1 MFIGRVCRQRLT
13 NLAARNPTHSFTGLS
28 LIGHFGALS
37 AVRRFGGKNE
47 LSDQQVKTPVQS
59 VGAEKPH
66 ETAKPAGAEKPHE
79 TAKPAGAEKPH
90 ETAKPAGAEKP
101 HETVQ
106 PYGGFWFKSAP
117 WSWLRFALQY
127 LAWSKYAPL
136 YSAIAAVLL
145 VYYMQL
151 KGWDSLYAL
160 MYSRTNILYYEAYNK
175 KRMQEKLTILL
186 RVHKGRD
193 AEDNAPKLPMTSVMQ
208 TVRLVDPERFIVVD
222 GMKGVGK
229 STTMVQLCLDHMESG
244 HPALYLQFTEPDNGP
259 GDEIVDFVLKHTRKL
274 SVLARRIKRERKRL
288 IIVVDDL
295 HRFMEKDNVKALLP
309 NLWLAVEQ
317 GARVI
322 FTASDYRIKSLIK
335 AVKGMRSARFGSTIR
350 VPAPTVKELKE
361 WVLKH
366 AKAQAD
372 QKAVPSFDEDLD
384 LYCQVVGVIR
394 EIRVHYLF
402 SDQPY
407 SLRKVTQT
415 AFNEA
420 VTVAA
425 NCLLEVCTKY
435 DKNEVRALLNELCDN
450 QVARTTIMHRPLV
463 TELQAANMIR
473 PSEDSGKYYEFHSFV
488 TEVAIRA
495 ILQTPVTAEH
505 LAQPKTPGVESKG
518 RGTAAILHKLT
529 NNNITFLD
537 DKTIA
542 RKALG
547 LS

>member
-13 NLAARNPTHSFTGLS
+13 ILAARNPTHSFTGLS
-28 LIGHFGALS
+28 LIGRFGALS

-47 LSDQQVKTPVQS
+47 LSEAKTPVQPAE
-59 VGAEKPH
+59 AEKL
-66 ETAKPAGAEKPHE
+66 HE

-117 WSWLRFALQY
+117 WSWLRFALQH
-127 LAWSKYAPL
+127 LAWTKYAPL
-136 YSAIAAVLL
+136 YSAIAAVLIA
-145 VYYMQL
+145 YYMQL

-175 KRMQEKLTILL
+175 KMMQEKLTDLL
-186 RVHKGRD
+186 RVHKD
-193 AEDNAPKLPMTSVMQ
+193 QAEEDNAPRLPMTSVMQ
-208 TVRLVDPERFIVVD
+208 TVRLADAEVFLVVD

-244 HPALYLQFTEPDNGP
+244 HPALYFKFTEPNNGP
-259 GDEIVDFVLKHTRKL
+259 GDEIVDFVLKDPRKL
-274 SVLARRIKRERKRL
+274 FTLARRIKRERKRL

-322 FTASDYRIKSLIK
+322 FTASDYRMKNLIK
-335 AVKGMRSARFGSTIR
+335 AVPGMRSTRFDSTIR
-350 VPAPTVKELKE
+350 IPAPTVKELKE

-394 EIRVHYLF
+394 EIRLEYLF

-407 SLRKVTQT
+407 SLRNVTQT

-425 NCLLEVCTKY
+425 DCLLEVCAKY
-435 DKNEVRALLNELCDN
+435 DRNEVKALLDKLCAN
-450 QVARTTIMHRPLV
+450 QYARTLLKQKSLV
-463 TELQAANMIR
+463 TELQAANVLR
-473 PSEDSGKYYEFHSFV
+473 PFGDSGDTFEFHSFV

-505 LAQPKTPGVESKG
+505 LAQPKTPGVESEG
-518 RGTAAILHKLT
+518 RGTEAILQKLT
-529 NNNITFLD
+529 SNNPTFLSR
-537 DKTIA
+537 KAEA
-542 RKALG
+542 REALG
-547 LS
+547 LTS